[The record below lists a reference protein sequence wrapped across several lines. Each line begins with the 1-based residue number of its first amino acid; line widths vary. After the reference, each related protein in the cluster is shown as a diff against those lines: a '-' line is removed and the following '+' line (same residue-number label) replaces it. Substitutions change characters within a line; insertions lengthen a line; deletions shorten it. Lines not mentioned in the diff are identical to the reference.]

1 MIPGARTELLVS
13 YFIQICEKHGGN
25 GLSLMALQ
33 MIPVIIRSHED
44 AALGAAKCLLL
55 RFRVKARF
63 LIWICSE
70 RLKKRQTEEL
80 WAENHQLL
88 VSFRL

>member
-1 MIPGARTELLVS
+1 MIPGARTELLVF

-25 GLSLMALQ
+25 ELFLMALQ

-44 AALGAAKCLLL
+44 AASGAAKCLLL
-55 RFRVKARF
+55 CLRVKARF
-63 LIWICSE
+63 LIWICNE
-70 RLKKRQTEEL
+70 RLKKRQMEEL

-88 VSFRL
+88 VSFWL